1 MKDKFIT
8 VKSGIDVESET
19 FKEYYLKLKIDKV
32 NTSFLDMVLDKGQK
46 VISSQVVFNGDDYTE
61 YYVEDVSFIW
71 CEDRIIGHQIATMEK
86 KRNAINLGHNRG
98 NHLDPRYMANP
109 GSSKRMSRL
118 DYYCEISNLKTEVFA
133 YFEARTSGKLES
145 EIVIPYEKQIKIQK

>member
-46 VISSQVVFNGDDYTE
+46 VISSPLVFNGDDYEE
-61 YYVEDVSFIW
+61 YHVDDIAFIW
-71 CEDRIIGHQIATMEK
+71 LEDRIIGHQITTMEK
-86 KRNAINLGHNRG
+86 KRSVINLVHNIG
-98 NHLDPRYMANP
+98 NHLDPEYIANP
-109 GSSKRMSRL
+109 GSSRKFSRL
-118 DYYCEISNLKTEVFA
+118 DYYCELGDIRTEIFS
-133 YFEARTSGKLES
+133 YFEDRTRGKLES